1 MTTLKTT
8 RAVACEKK
16 EPQPKSEQPT
26 HSMEDDM
33 LFRQLIDFDTR
44 TYTYLLAD
52 ERRRQAIL
60 IDPVMGQVERDL
72 NILNELGL
80 QLKYVVETGIHGD
93 HVSSGAMLRAE
104 TDAEIVV
111 PKGAVV
117 EGADIFIDH
126 GEALFFGLLAIE
138 ARLIPGRTEGNA
150 MYITSDLSF
159 AFTGSS
165 LLIRDLCRL
174 DHPDSDPR
182 KLWRSIQDNVLSLPD
197 YTLLYPGRDHMGV
210 TVTSVAEERRHNPYF
225 KGSPTEQEFLYRLQA
240 RMLPPRE
247 EVDEVQAQNRVYHDK
262 GQIQSGRPSE
272 AWAPIERSV
281 VGVPEVTVEWVF
293 DSPGNYRLIDVRSLD
308 EYRGPLGH
316 IEGSE
321 LVPLGTLE
329 SQIVSWDRD
338 ERYVVVCRSGGR
350 SGRAAML
357 MEEKGFNNVVSM
369 AGGMNRWNALQYPT
383 K

>member
-1 MTTLKTT
+1 M
-8 RAVACEKK
+8 
-16 EPQPKSEQPT
+16 
-26 HSMEDDM
+26 
-33 LFRQLIDFDTR
+33 
-44 TYTYLLAD
+44 
-52 ERRRQAIL
+52 
-60 IDPVMGQVERDL
+60 
-72 NILNELGL
+72 
-80 QLKYVVETGIHGD
+80 
-93 HVSSGAMLRAE
+93 
-104 TDAEIVV
+104 
-111 PKGAVV
+111 
-117 EGADIFIDH
+117 
-126 GEALFFGLLAIE
+126 
-138 ARLIPGRTEGNA
+138 
-150 MYITSDLSF
+150 
-159 AFTGSS
+159 
-165 LLIRDLCRL
+165 
-174 DHPDSDPR
+174 
-182 KLWRSIQDNVLSLPD
+182 
-197 YTLLYPGRDHMGV
+197 
-210 TVTSVAEERRHNPYF
+210 
-225 KGSPTEQEFLYRLQA
+225 
-240 RMLPPRE
+240 
-247 EVDEVQAQNRVYHDK
+247 YHDK